1 MKKVSKAMYGKSMMK
16 TGGTKKYQRGGD
28 KMNTNTTA
36 GEMPNYPPMKK
47 GGAKPKTMMKTGGMV
62 NANVKV
68 SADKIQ
74 SRAEKIQELE
84 SKDEITK

>member
-1 MKKVSKAMYGKSMMK
+1 MLRIDLI
-16 TGGTKKYQRGGD
+16 KYSEQFRGI
-28 KMNTNTTA
+28 
-36 GEMPNYPPMKK
+36 
-47 GGAKPKTMMKTGGMV
+47 
-62 NANVKV
+62 KV